1 MADWSDKWLLRF
13 NPDKCKVMHVGHK
26 LNTKYLMVDGTR
38 SAELTSIK
46 LEKDLGVFVE
56 DDLKP
61 STQCIRSA
69 AKARRIIGMVRRTF
83 RKLDMKDFLILY
95 KTYIRP
101 HIEFCIQAW
110 SPFLNKDI
118 EVLER
123 VQKSAT
129 NLVSSLRKFSYPDRL
144 SLLGLT
150 TLKMRRTRGDL
161 IETFKLLTGR
171 GNIDKAQ
178 FFSLA
183 KNEHGLRGHSMKIV
197 KRRSRLDIRKYFFS
211 QRVVSDWNKLTQS
224 VVDAQSVNSFK
235 NRLDKHWQDMDNR
248 SYFA

>member
-1 MADWSDKWLLRF
+1 MYGVKGKLLAWLENFLKSRSMRVELRGVLSERIEVLSGVPQGSVIGPLLFLLFVNELPQCIKNSMRMFADDTKVWCQITKMEDSLSLQNDLDSLADWSDKWLLRY

-101 HIEFCIQAW
+101 HIEFCIQ
-110 SPFLNKDI
+110 PG
-118 EVLER
+118 
-123 VQKSAT
+123 
-129 NLVSSLRKFSYPDRL
+129 LVTVPQQRYRSS
-144 SLLGLT
+144 
-150 TLKMRRTRGDL
+150 
-161 IETFKLLTGR
+161 
-171 GNIDKAQ
+171 
-178 FFSLA
+178 
-183 KNEHGLRGHSMKIV
+183 
-197 KRRSRLDIRKYFFS
+197 
-211 QRVVSDWNKLTQS
+211 
-224 VVDAQSVNSFK
+224 
-235 NRLDKHWQDMDNR
+235 
-248 SYFA
+248 